1 MPVSMQVIKKYAN
14 RKLYHTN
21 RKQYITLE
29 GVAHI
34 IQAGMPV
41 QVIDNETGADI
52 TDATLA
58 QIALQI
64 RGRNGSILP
73 TNVLT
78 NIIRFSSDTLASLQ
92 QGLLASLSS
101 QDAVD
106 AEIKHRLRQLV
117 AEGAMEQEEATR
129 LQHLLLKQDSAIR
142 VQDTSKWLPAII
154 MNLREGKELN
164 IPFSNRNDVLRLHK
178 QVDALVAEV
187 ERILEQRAN
196 DHEYEQSPEHKP

>member
-1 MPVSMQVIKKYAN
+1 MQVIKKYAN

-52 TDATLA
+52 TDTTLA

-64 RGRNGSILP
+64 RGRNGSMLP

-92 QGLLASLSS
+92 QGLLTSLSG

-117 AEGAMEQEEATR
+117 AEGAMDQEEATR
-129 LQHLLLKQDSAIR
+129 LQNLLLKQDVTKPG
-142 VQDTSKWLPAII
+142 VQNTSKWLPAII
-154 MNLREGKELN
+154 MNLREGKQLN

-196 DHEYEQSPEHKP
+196 DHEHEQPLQNKR